1 MSTPGRCGF
10 KQSGN
15 LVEGG
20 QTVDGV
26 IGLGLGKLSLISQL
40 AARKVVDDAFA
51 HCLGGEEGGGL
62 LVLGRTREPGME
74 YTKLL
79 DSASG

>member
-1 MSTPGRCGF
+1 M
-10 KQSGN
+10 
-15 LVEGG
+15 EGG

-26 IGLGLGKLSLISQL
+26 MGLGLGTSSLMSQL
-40 AARKVVDDAFA
+40 ALGKVVDNAFA

-62 LVLGRTREPGME
+62 LVLGRTGEPGME

-79 DSASG
+79 KSDSG